1 MAAGVLTFFEEVGQ
15 FTTFA
20 GRVLRALLT
29 RPMLLETALQVKHVA
44 FGSVSVVIFICSFIG
59 ANVVVQGYQML
70 AVLGAGDMTGM
81 FVGLAVVREL
91 GPVMAGA
98 MVGAKAG
105 CEIAAEL
112 AAMKLGQQI
121 DALEV
126 MSVDPYSYLVVPR
139 VVGTILGMP
148 LVLAFAIGSAIG
160 SGYLVA
166 VYQYGLNGY
175 NFMEQLRVLLSFSDL
190 IVAAIKCVTFGAV
203 VGLIECYMGF
213 YAKPGP
219 TGVGEATNMA
229 IVVGSIVI
237 AWINLVITGLA
248 Y

>member
-1 MAAGVLTFFEEVGQ
+1 MLDGAARFFEHTGQ
-15 FTTFA
+15 FSLFTLRT
-20 GRVLRALLT
+20 LRAVV
-29 RPMLLETALQVKHVA
+29 RNPMVTESVLQVKYVA
-44 FGSVSVVIFICSFIG
+44 FGSVSVVVFICSFIG

-70 AVLGAGDMTGM
+70 AVLGAGDITGM

-91 GPVMAGA
+91 GPVLAGA

-126 MSVDPYSYLVVPR
+126 MAVDPYSYLVVPR
-139 VVGTILGMP
+139 VVGMVVGMP
-148 LVLAFAIGSAIG
+148 LVLSFAMASAIG

-166 VYQYGLNGY
+166 VHQYGLNGH
-175 NFMEQLRVLLSFSDL
+175 NFMEQLRVLLTINDL
-190 IVAAIKCVTFGAV
+190 VIAGIKCVAFGLV
-203 VGLIECYMGF
+203 TGLIECYMGF

-229 IVVGSIVI
+229 IVVGAIVI
-237 AWINLVITGLA
+237 AWINLVITGLV